1 MSAAGGRTPNKA
13 YRLYVG
19 LGTAGPVRAGSE
31 CALLVLGPPRSGKTT
46 SIVVPNVL
54 GAPGAVVSTSTKP
67 DVVFATVA
75 ARSARGTCWLFDP
88 SGSMAPPPGT
98 KALRW
103 SPVGG
108 CEDWD
113 AAAARAHAPA
123 SAARPGGGLIDANH
137 WVERAEALLGP
148 LLHAAALNAGGLRAV
163 VSWTLSRDLAEPL
176 GVLEANRATLARSS
190 LAGVA
195 HTEERERSGI
205 LSTAAG
211 ILSPYRCKAT
221 LDAAGAPNFDPRA
234 FVRSADTVYICAP
247 ATAQDQLAPL
257 VVALIEQ
264 VRSATYARASREM
277 PVVFALDE
285 VATIAPLPTLPAM
298 VAEGGGQGALTLACL
313 QDLSQARARWGV
325 AAEGF
330 LSLFGAKVV
339 LPGIGDRATLEL
351 ISALAGEA
359 DVTQRSVSR
368 PLGWAAVWAN
378 NGGRAYRTSTTS
390 MTRRPRLPVDA
401 VARGKPGHGLL
412 IAGSAAPCWVKLT
425 AYFGHSPW
433 RELAAGKRPQPF
445 DTARPSGTKSPTD
458 WLRRWKVPTKWQPW
472 MVVALVVVLVAAAT
486 DSVFRAEL
494 ANLILNLGL
503 LVALAAWVR
512 RRWRRWTRGWGRRP

>member
-1 MSAAGGRTPNKA
+1 
-13 YRLYVG
+13 
-19 LGTAGPVRAGSE
+19 
-31 CALLVLGPPRSGKTT
+31 
-46 SIVVPNVL
+46 
-54 GAPGAVVSTSTKP
+54 VVSTSTKP
-67 DVVFATVA
+67 DVLSATVA

-113 AAAARAHAPA
+113 AAAARAHALA
-123 SAARPGGGLIDANH
+123 GAARPGGGLVDANH
-137 WVERAEALLGP
+137 WVERAEAVLGP
-148 LLHAAALNAGGLRAV
+148 LLHAAALSDGGLGAV
-163 VSWTLSRDLAEPL
+163 VSWTLSRDLAQPL
-176 GVLEANRATLARSS
+176 AILEAQHATLAGAS

-211 ILSPYRCKAT
+211 ILSPYRCQAT
-221 LDAAGAPNFDPRA
+221 LDAGCAPNFDPGA
-234 FVRSADTVYICAP
+234 FVESADTVYICAP

-264 VRSATYARASREM
+264 IRSATYARASGKM

-298 VAEGGGQGALTLACL
+298 VAEGGGQGVLTLACL

-330 LSLFGAKVV
+330 LSLFGAKVI

-351 ISALAGEA
+351 VCALAGEM

-368 PLGWAAVWAN
+368 PDGWGAVWAN
-378 NGGRAYRTSTTS
+378 NGGRPYRTSTTS
-390 MTRRPRLPVDA
+390 VTTRHRLPVDA
-401 VARGKPGHGLL
+401 VARGRPGHALL
-412 IAGSAAPCWVKLT
+412 IAGSAAPCWVRLT
-425 AYFGHSPW
+425 ACFQHSPW
-433 RELAAGKRPQPF
+433 KELAAGLPPQPF
-445 DTARPSGTKSPTD
+445 ATDRPSAKNPITD
-458 WLRRWKVPTKWQPW
+458 WLGHRKVPAKWQPW
-472 MVVALVVVLVAAAT
+472 LVAAVVVVLVVAGTDAA
-486 DSVFRAEL
+486 FRAQL
-494 ANLILNLGL
+494 ASVVIQLGL
-503 LVALAAWVR
+503 LVAVVAWLR
-512 RRWRRWTRGWGRRP
+512 RRWRRLTRSWGKRP

>member
-1 MSAAGGRTPNKA
+1 

-46 SIVVPNVL
+46 SIVIPNVL

-67 DVVFATVA
+67 EVVLATVA

-113 AAAARAHAPA
+113 TAAARAHALA
-123 SAARPGGGLIDANH
+123 GAARPGGGLIDANH

-148 LLHAAALNAGGLRAV
+148 LLHAAALQGGGLGAV

-176 GVLEANRATLARSS
+176 AILEANRATLARAS
-190 LAGVA
+190 LGGVT

-211 ILSPYRCKAT
+211 ILSPYRCQAT
-221 LDAAGAPNFDPRA
+221 LEAASAPNFDPHA
-234 FVRSADTVYICAP
+234 FVASADTVYICAP

-264 VRSATYARASREM
+264 IRSATYARASGKM
-277 PVVFALDE
+277 PLVFALDE

-351 ISALAGEA
+351 VCALAGEM

-368 PLGWAAVWAN
+368 PMGWAAVWAN
-378 NGGRAYRTSTTS
+378 NGGRSYRTSTTS
-390 MTRRPRLPVDA
+390 ITRRPRLPVDA
-401 VARGKPGHGLL
+401 VARGKPGHALL
-412 IAGSAAPCWVKLT
+412 ISGPSAPCWVRLT

-433 RELAAGKRPQPF
+433 RELAAGEPAQPF
-445 DTARPSGTKSPTD
+445 DTAGPSGTSSFS
-458 WLRRWKVPTKWQPW
+458 RWFGRWRLPAKWQPW
-472 MVVALVVVLVAAAT
+472 MVVTLAVVLVATAT
-486 DSVFRAEL
+486 DSAFRAEL

-503 LVALAAWVR
+503 LVALAAWMR
-512 RRWRRWTRGWGRRP
+512 RRWRRWTSRWGKRP